1 MSGQLV
7 PTVRTPMTPAAVYA
21 ALASAWTAL
30 LGTQPTRAELLV
42 LLAQWAHETGGG
54 LASNNWNLAGIK
66 HVQGDGHD
74 YAEYVTHEVVDGQ
87 DVTTVQ
93 RFRSYANLDE
103 SAFDY
108 LRTLRNNF
116 GFAWP
121 AVEAGD
127 VADFGHRLKIRGYY
141 TAPESLY
148 VTALERWRASLDAS
162 IPADVVG
169 ALANGQPAL
178 VLPEPLG
185 PDVAPGEDVA

>member
-1 MSGQLV
+1 MADELV
-7 PTVRTPMTPAAVYA
+7 PTVRTPMAPAAVYA

-54 LASNNWNLAGIK
+54 GSADNWNLAGIK
-66 HVQGDGHD
+66 HTTGDGHD
-74 YAEYVTHEVVDGQ
+74 YAEYYTHEIVDGR
-87 DVTTVQ
+87 DVTTIQ
-93 RFRSYANLDE
+93 RFRVYATLNE

-108 LRTLRNNF
+108 LRTLRRDF

-121 AVEAGD
+121 AVESGD
-127 VADFGHRLKIRGYY
+127 VADFGHRLKIRNYY

-162 IPADVVG
+162 IPTDLTG

-178 VLPEPLG
+178 VLPEPLSPEV
-185 PDVAPGEDVA
+185 PDEPA

>member
-1 MSGQLV
+1 MTDTLV
-7 PTVRTPMTPAAVYA
+7 PTVHTPMAPAAVYA

-54 LASNNWNLAGIK
+54 CSADNWNLAGIK
-66 HVQGDGHD
+66 YTKGDGHD
-74 YAEYVTHEVVDGQ
+74 FAEYTTHEIVNGQ

-108 LRTLRNNF
+108 LRTLRRDF

-127 VADFGHRLKIRGYY
+127 VADFGHRLKVRGYY
-141 TAPESLY
+141 TDTESNY
-148 VTALERWRASLDAS
+148 VAGLERWRAQLDAA
-162 IPADVVG
+162 IPPDITG
-169 ALANGQPAL
+169 ALANGQPAF
-178 VLPEPLG
+178 VLPDPLG
-185 PDVAPGEDVA
+185 PEVEPPDEIA

>member
-1 MSGQLV
+1 MTESLV
-7 PTVRTPMTPAAVYA
+7 PTVRTPMAPAAVYA

-42 LLAQWAHETGGG
+42 LLAQWAHETGEGKS
-54 LASNNWNLAGIK
+54 ADNWNLAGIK

-74 YAEYVTHEVVDGQ
+74 YAEYTTHEIENGV

-93 RFRSYANLDE
+93 RFRAYSNLGE

-108 LRTLRNNF
+108 LRTLRRDF

-127 VADFGHRLKIRGYY
+127 VADFGHRLKVRGYY

-148 VTALERWRASLDAS
+148 VTALERWRVTLDAS
-162 IPADVVG
+162 IPADPTG

-178 VLPEPLG
+178 VLPEPIH
-185 PDVAPGEDVA
+185 DAPEEAES

>member
-1 MSGQLV
+1 
-7 PTVRTPMTPAAVYA
+7 MTPAAVYA
-21 ALASAWTAL
+21 AIASAWTAIG
-30 LGTQPTRAELLV
+30 LGEPSRAQLLV

-54 LASNNWNLAGIK
+54 GASDNWNLGGIK
-66 HVQGDGHD
+66 HTPGDGHD
-74 YAEYVTHEVVDGQ
+74 YAAYTTHEVVNGQ

-93 RFRSYANLDE
+93 KFRAYASLDE

-108 LRTLRNNF
+108 LRTLRKDF
-116 GFAWP
+116 AFAWP

-169 ALANGQPAL
+169 ALANGQPAI
-178 VLPEPLG
+178 VLPDPLG
-185 PDVAPGEDVA
+185 PEIPPDESV

>member
-1 MSGQLV
+1 MSDQLV
-7 PTVRTPMTPAAVYA
+7 PTVHTPMAPAAVYA
-21 ALASAWTAL
+21 ALSSAWVAL

-54 LASNNWNLAGIK
+54 GSADNWNLAGIK

-74 YAEYVTHEVVDGQ
+74 FAEYTTHEVEHGV

-93 RFRSYANLDE
+93 RFRAYSNLGE

-108 LRTLRNNF
+108 LRTLRRDF

-127 VADFGHRLKIRGYY
+127 VADFGHRLKVRGYY
-141 TAPESLY
+141 TDSEVNY
-148 VTALERWRASLDAS
+148 VAGLERWRAQLDAA
-162 IPADVVG
+162 IPADITG

-185 PDVAPGEDVA
+185 PDVPPGEDVA